1 MSSDVQEL
9 IISAIFERT
18 PIWNSKDVNH
28 KNRRI
33 IKQLWEEIKNE
44 LNIEGKY
51 KNDLLCQ
58 IQYLLCFTN

>member
-1 MSSDVQEL
+1 MKMSSDVQEQ

-33 IKQLWEEIKNE
+33 INQLWEEIKNE

-58 IQYLLCFTN
+58 IRL

>member
-1 MSSDVQEL
+1 MSSDMLEE

-28 KNRRI
+28 KNRRVI
-33 IKQLWEEIKNE
+33 NQLWEEIKNE

-51 KNDLLCQ
+51 KNHLLFQ
-58 IQYLLCFTN
+58 QNN